1 MSQICTILCVRLG
14 LLVLF
19 AAILVGC
26 DQPNSSSL
34 PPWPAPEAV
43 RAFDTQQVEGE
54 PATKIM
60 NAMLTE
66 LGMIRVCGDI
76 PLPSVPPFNRPGLAR
91 IVYLDI
97 QDKSYDEVLAAVERL
112 HPGDPRNRG
121 SAETIWHRMLESFLT
136 KGYATAQAQGCAALK
151 PAADAVTRMLA
162 AWPLTYPRD
171 LDGR

>member
-1 MSQICTILCVRLG
+1 MSQTRKSWCGRLG
-14 LLVLF
+14 ALFFSGVVL
-19 AAILVGC
+19 AGC
-26 DQPNSSSL
+26 DLPNASSL
-34 PPWPAPEAV
+34 PPWPAWEAV
-43 RAFDTQQVEGE
+43 LAFDTQQVEGE

-151 PAADAVTRMLA
+151 PAADAVMRMFA
-162 AWPLTYPRD
+162 AWPVTYPRD